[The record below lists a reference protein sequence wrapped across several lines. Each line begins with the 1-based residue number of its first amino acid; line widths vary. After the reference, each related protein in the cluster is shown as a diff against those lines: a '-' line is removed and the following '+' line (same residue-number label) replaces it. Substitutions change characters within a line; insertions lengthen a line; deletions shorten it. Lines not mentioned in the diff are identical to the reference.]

1 MTREQYERLENEL
14 IEAAEYVFEKTTAN
28 EAGNLLA
35 AVQALATLADVRQ
48 LIQDGQQGSK

>member
-1 MTREQYERLENEL
+1 MTREQYERLENKL
-14 IEAAEYVFEKTTAN
+14 IEAAEYVFERTTAN

-35 AVQALATLADVRQ
+35 AVQALVTLADVRQ